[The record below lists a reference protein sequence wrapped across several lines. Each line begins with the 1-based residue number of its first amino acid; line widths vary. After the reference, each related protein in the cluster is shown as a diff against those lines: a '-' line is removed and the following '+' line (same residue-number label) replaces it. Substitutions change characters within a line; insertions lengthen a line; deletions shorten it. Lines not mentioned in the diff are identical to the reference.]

1 MTPPARRRAYLQNL
15 T

>member
-1 MTPPARRRAYLQNL
+1 MTPPARRQAYLQNL